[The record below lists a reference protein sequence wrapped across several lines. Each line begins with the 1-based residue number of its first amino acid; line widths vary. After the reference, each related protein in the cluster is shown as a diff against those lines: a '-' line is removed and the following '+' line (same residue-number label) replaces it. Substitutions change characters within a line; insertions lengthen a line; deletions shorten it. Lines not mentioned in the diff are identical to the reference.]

1 MHFSKTISKIQF
13 MSKKATA
20 FSVLSALLV
29 ITAASLGSCKKSS
42 SSAPPTLYDSLGG
55 TTMVS
60 DPASSGTMIEKGR
73 LLIRNIVDSAIFVIA
88 GDTAI
93 NGHFTTLLS
102 EVGSGNLSGFQAL
115 SKNLTDFVAVA
126 TGAKDYSYMGKSM
139 VAAHDPAQNPR
150 MNGKA
155 DNSDFN
161 AFEVDLVAGAGKAG
175 VPANTPALI
184 SVGKLVESLRSQV
197 VQQ

>member
-1 MHFSKTISKIQF
+1 MTRKFATLFFSAVAIC
-13 MSKKATA
+13 
-20 FSVLSALLV
+20 LL
-29 ITAASLGSCKKSS
+29 TLSLGACKKSS
-42 SSAPPTLYDSLGG
+42 SSSNPSAPTLYDSLGG
-55 TTMVS
+55 TAMVA
-60 DPASSGTMIEKGR
+60 DPAQSGATIEKGR
-73 LLIRNIVDSAIFVIA
+73 LLIRNIIDSTIFVIA
-88 GDTAI
+88 ADTAI

-102 EVGSGNLSGFQAL
+102 EVSSGNLSGFQAL
-115 SKNLTDFVAVA
+115 SKNLTDFVATG
-126 TGAKDYSYMGKSM
+126 TGAKDYTYTGKSM

-161 AFEVDLVAGAGKAG
+161 AFEKDLVTGAGKAG
-175 VPANTPALI
+175 VPSTTPALI